1 MKKLACIL
9 GAASMLAMATA
20 AHAYADMDPD
30 LRAQLIELGIAE
42 EEVAAIDAD
51 QTAEV
56 EAILASDAEADE
68 MRDQIMALIAA
79 EDDDEA
85 TDG

>member
-20 AHAYADMDPD
+20 AHAYAGIDPD

-42 EEVAAIDAD
+42 EQVAAIDAD
-51 QTAEV
+51 HVAEV

-68 MRDQIMALIAA
+68 MREQIMVLITA

-85 TDG
+85 SNG

>member
-1 MKKLACIL
+1 MKRLACIL

-20 AHAYADMDPD
+20 AHAYAEMDPD

-56 EAILASDAEADE
+56 EEILASDAEADE